1 VRGRSYKYS
10 YRHRLNASSTA
21 RTTFTGNYTTSRS
34 ETRRVDAVKQK
45 LDVCGRLHLYS
56 NTQRLNAFSAVRDT
70 YTRNKEKGMSVIGQI
85 PRKFPV
91 TSGSLAKRDL
101 QVGARQAQGL

>member
-10 YRHRLNASSTA
+10 NRHRLNASSTA
-21 RTTFTGNYTTSRS
+21 RATFTRNYRTSQS

-56 NTQRLNAFSAVRDT
+56 NTQRLNAISDVLDT
-70 YTRNKEKGMSVIGQI
+70 YTRNKENGMSEKAGV
-85 PRKFPV
+85 RMREE
-91 TSGSLAKRDL
+91 TRL
-101 QVGARQAQGL
+101 QVEILPLHAIT